1 MLHLLIP
8 IFPKRMPV
16 KNVYSRALS
25 RLRKYLATESPLKI
39 IKKNLFHPKDLFI
52 LKKSKFLNM
61 QKNGLIRKIS
71 LISKFM
77 TSQRGNYCNIFR
89 SKGNQTMKF
98 GRLLQYNMRN
108 IFLEKSHTKCGG
120 LI

>member
-77 TSQRGNYCNIFR
+77 TSQRG
-89 SKGNQTMKF
+89 KQT
-98 GRLLQYNMRN
+98 
-108 IFLEKSHTKCGG
+108 IAISLEVKA
-120 LI
+120 IRR